1 MSLIKELLDRSWE
14 TPGLIEDVGPGGGV
28 PATPAAKIG
37 LGFFLAVVTTL
48 FSLFCV
54 AYIMRMEYPDWQAL
68 PDPGLLWLNTIVLIL
83 SSIAMQRTK
92 RAALL
97 GEVKGVRFSLITSGV
112 LSFAFLAGQFAAW
125 QQLSAAGYFAASN
138 PANAFFYLITGLHG
152 LQTYL
157 GQHRQDEFLENL
169 CRKLLS
175 YALGRSLIL
184 SDDLLVRDMRTTLEA
199 DNNRFGSL
207 IVRIVTSPQFL
218 NRRGGGQSERK

>member
-1 MSLIKELLDRSWE
+1 MSLIKELFDRSWE
-14 TPGLIEDVGPGGGV
+14 TPGLVEDVGPSGAV

-37 LGFFLAVVTTL
+37 LGFFLAVATTL

-68 PDPGLLWLNTIVLIL
+68 PEPGLLWLNTIVLIL

-97 GEVKGVRFSLITSGV
+97 GNLKGVRFSLITSGV

-152 LQTYL
+152 LHLLGGLWVWGKTIIRVGRGLEVRDLSLSVELCTTYWHYL
-157 GQHRQDEFLENL
+157 LLVWLVLFGL
-169 CRKLLS
+169 LLS
-175 YALGRSLIL
+175 
-184 SDDLLVRDMRTTLEA
+184 T
-199 DNNRFGSL
+199 
-207 IVRIVTSPQFL
+207 
-218 NRRGGGQSERK
+218 

>member
-14 TPGLIEDVGPGGGV
+14 TPGLVEDVGSGGGV

-97 GEVKGVRFSLITSGV
+97 GEVKGIRFSLITSGV
-112 LSFAFLAGQFAAW
+112 LSFAFLAGQFVAW

-138 PANAFFYLITGLHG
+138 PANAFFYVITGLHALHLLGG
-152 LQTYL
+152 LWVWGKTIIRVGRGLEGQDLRLSVELCTTYWHYL
-157 GQHRQDEFLENL
+157 LLVWLVLFGL
-169 CRKLLS
+169 LLS
-175 YALGRSLIL
+175 
-184 SDDLLVRDMRTTLEA
+184 T
-199 DNNRFGSL
+199 
-207 IVRIVTSPQFL
+207 
-218 NRRGGGQSERK
+218 

>member
-125 QQLSAAGYFAASN
+125 QQLRAAGYFAASN
-138 PANAFFYLITGLHG
+138 PANAFFSLITGLHG
-152 LQTYL
+152 LHLLGGLWVWGKTIIKVGRGLEVRDLSLSVELCTTYWHYL
-157 GQHRQDEFLENL
+157 LLVWLVLFGL
-169 CRKLLS
+169 LLS
-175 YALGRSLIL
+175 
-184 SDDLLVRDMRTTLEA
+184 T
-199 DNNRFGSL
+199 
-207 IVRIVTSPQFL
+207 
-218 NRRGGGQSERK
+218 

>member
-14 TPGLIEDVGPGGGV
+14 TPGLVEDVGSGGGV

-112 LSFAFLAGQFAAW
+112 LSFAFLAGQFVAW

-138 PANAFFYLITGLHG
+138 PANAFFYVITGLHALHLLGG
-152 LQTYL
+152 LWVWGKTIIRVGRGLEGQDLRLSVELCTTYWHYL
-157 GQHRQDEFLENL
+157 LLVWLVLFGL
-169 CRKLLS
+169 LLS
-175 YALGRSLIL
+175 
-184 SDDLLVRDMRTTLEA
+184 T
-199 DNNRFGSL
+199 
-207 IVRIVTSPQFL
+207 
-218 NRRGGGQSERK
+218 

>member
-1 MSLIKELLDRSWE
+1 VSLIKELLDRSWE
-14 TPGLIEDVGPGGGV
+14 TPGLVEDVGSGGGV

-97 GEVKGVRFSLITSGV
+97 GEVKGIRFSLITSGV
-112 LSFAFLAGQFAAW
+112 LSFAFLAGQFVAW

-138 PANAFFYLITGLHG
+138 PANAFFSGTTGLHALPLLGG
-152 LQTYL
+152 LWVWGKTIIRVGRGLAGQDLRLSVELCTTYWHYL
-157 GQHRQDEFLENL
+157 LLVWLVLFGL
-169 CRKLLS
+169 LLS
-175 YALGRSLIL
+175 
-184 SDDLLVRDMRTTLEA
+184 T
-199 DNNRFGSL
+199 
-207 IVRIVTSPQFL
+207 
-218 NRRGGGQSERK
+218 

>member
-1 MSLIKELLDRSWE
+1 VSLIKELLDRSWE
-14 TPGLIEDVGPGGGV
+14 TPGLVEDVGSGGGV

-112 LSFAFLAGQFAAW
+112 LSFAFLAGQFVAW

-138 PANAFFYLITGLHG
+138 PANAFFYVITGLHALHLLGG
-152 LQTYL
+152 LWVWGKTIIRVGRGLEGQDLRLSVELCTTYWHYL
-157 GQHRQDEFLENL
+157 LLVWLVLFGL
-169 CRKLLS
+169 LLS
-175 YALGRSLIL
+175 
-184 SDDLLVRDMRTTLEA
+184 T
-199 DNNRFGSL
+199 
-207 IVRIVTSPQFL
+207 
-218 NRRGGGQSERK
+218 

>member
-14 TPGLIEDVGPGGGV
+14 TPGLVEDVGSGGGV

-112 LSFAFLAGQFAAW
+112 LSFAFLAGQFVAW

-138 PANAFFYLITGLHG
+138 PANAFFYVITGLHALHLLGG
-152 LQTYL
+152 LWVWGKTIIRVGRGLEVQDLRLSVELCTTYWHYL
-157 GQHRQDEFLENL
+157 LLVWLVLFGL
-169 CRKLLS
+169 LLS
-175 YALGRSLIL
+175 
-184 SDDLLVRDMRTTLEA
+184 T
-199 DNNRFGSL
+199 
-207 IVRIVTSPQFL
+207 
-218 NRRGGGQSERK
+218 

>member
-14 TPGLIEDVGPGGGV
+14 TPGLVEDVGSGGGV

-97 GEVKGVRFSLITSGV
+97 GEVKGIRFSLITSGV
-112 LSFAFLAGQFAAW
+112 LSFTFLAGQFIAW

-138 PANAFFYLITGLHG
+138 PANAFFYVITGLHALHLLGG
-152 LQTYL
+152 LWVWGKTIIKVGRGLEVQNLSLSVELCTTYWHYL
-157 GQHRQDEFLENL
+157 LLVWLVLFGL
-169 CRKLLS
+169 LLS
-175 YALGRSLIL
+175 
-184 SDDLLVRDMRTTLEA
+184 T
-199 DNNRFGSL
+199 
-207 IVRIVTSPQFL
+207 
-218 NRRGGGQSERK
+218 

>member
-14 TPGLIEDVGPGGGV
+14 TPGLVEDVGSGGGV

-112 LSFAFLAGQFAAW
+112 LSFAFLAGQFVAW

-138 PANAFFYLITGLHG
+138 PANAFFYVITGLHALHLLGG
-152 LQTYL
+152 LWVWGKTIIKVGRGLEVRDLSLSVELCTTYWHYL
-157 GQHRQDEFLENL
+157 LLVWLVLFGL
-169 CRKLLS
+169 LLS
-175 YALGRSLIL
+175 
-184 SDDLLVRDMRTTLEA
+184 T
-199 DNNRFGSL
+199 
-207 IVRIVTSPQFL
+207 
-218 NRRGGGQSERK
+218 